1 MGEWGGCIRPCDGR
15 RALSVLE
22 GPAILLYVDFR
33 LHSKLGKKNKTH
45 NLEKMRFSEKL
56 NFALIAPMSQEST
69 GSEE

>member
-1 MGEWGGCIRPCDGR
+1 M
-15 RALSVLE
+15 LE